1 MAIVNILITES
12 YKMMNI
18 SNGKLPKIKINR
30 FIFLVIVCLLQ
41 FIIFEVQGQNDI
53 RVNQLPILDQ
63 LPSNSVYRV
72 FQDKEG
78 YMWFGTQ
85 DGLCRYDG
93 YRMKTFRSDLNNPNL
108 LSSNQI
114 FSISE
119 DFNGNIW
126 IATDEGL
133 NLLNKNTYKIIPHP
147 DTTLRKKSI
156 QTILTSSDSTI
167 WIGYNNIVKRY
178 NPDFTIRDT
187 YANNPDDPNTLP
199 NAFVNYIF
207 EDSYKNIWLSLQ
219 NGGLY
224 KHNKESNQFRKYP
237 KIGKI
242 DNPFKMFQDN
252 KNNYWVGTWNDG
264 LYIFTPNS
272 TSKDIYKKIH
282 MPSWK
287 DNKTDKTF
295 FSFIQDDN
303 AEYIWSMSMS
313 GLTTYKYDELGDL
326 IPVNTQELLKNTNNI
341 FSEIIKDKDGSLWIG
356 AFSEGV
362 FKIDFDKP
370 AINNFPIDVLKN
382 KNNIAPSFT
391 SICID
396 KDKDIWV
403 NQNRLGLFIYSPTK
417 QTIRYFTEFEKLKNI
432 SELRKTNNI
441 NYISSLN
448 EIWITNDRNTKILKI
463 KKKGSDIIS
472 LKETFLNNTFNEPG
486 QINLV
491 FEDNKSNIW
500 IGTNNDLFV
509 QPRGSNNIFPGTTNI
524 GSVNAITQ
532 DTNDNLWISSNNKGI
547 YKIAIPQVLSEDK
560 ISNLVAENIQSKLL
574 SDHIQS
580 ITADLSENIWIGTKE
595 GSVIAY
601 NTTDKSFTNRTVDC
615 GLKGEAILDII
626 SDKYNN
632 IWVTTYKKIIEFN
645 PKNNAYFVYSAS
657 DGVQINSHLKGS
669 FYKTTDSKYIYI
681 GGNRGYS
688 RFIPSEKLNS
698 PLPKVQT
705 KITDIKVQNK
715 SILSQNNEVEFD
727 TKNKSLILSPEDK
740 NIEIYFSTLDYIN
753 AKKIKYAY
761 KLEGVDNDWVYTKDN
776 RQFAVYNQLKKG
788 HYTFHIKATDAHNLW
803 SSNITKLTIYREPAF
818 YETNFAY
825 LLYFSLFTLGI
836 FLLFKIILGKSKLRN
851 EVKITQ
857 IEKSKSEEITQTKL
871 KYFTNISHDLL
882 TPLTIINCLID
893 DIETTVQKNMPEFGI
908 IRSNI
913 IRLKRLLQQILDFR
927 KLEGGKMELRVA
939 KADISSFINDICYNH
954 FIPMFDKKN
963 IQFELNSKPKEINA
977 YFDADKMDKILF
989 NLLSNAFKYTPQDG
1003 KIIIDLTL
1011 LIKENTDF
1019 ISIKISD
1026 TGIGILPVDIEHIF
1040 QRFYN
1045 NKTTD
1050 VSETNGIGLS
1060 LTKDLVE
1067 LHHGKISVISI
1078 PKTGSTFC
1086 VEIPIDKT
1094 SYTIEEIYPEVQS
1107 LDLNYIDNNLRKDPE
1122 ISSKISNINILVV
1135 EDNVELLGIIQKRLL
1150 KSYNVLTAENGL
1162 EAIKLIKSTDIDIII
1177 SDVMMPEMDGLE
1189 LCRTLKNNIE
1199 TNHISII
1206 LLTAK
1211 NSISD
1216 RIECYNAGANA
1227 YISKP
1232 FEINVLQARI
1242 QNFTLQK
1249 KQQQQDFKSNQEIN
1263 ISSLDYPS
1271 MDEQFLNNAILII
1284 ENNLLETEFD
1294 INSFAGQLNLSKST
1308 LYRKIK
1314 TITGL
1319 SPIEFIRNIKLKHAS
1334 KMLKSSHISISEVAY
1349 SVGFSDPKYFASCF
1363 KAEFNI
1369 TPSEFQKKQ

>member
-1 MAIVNILITES
+1 MI
-12 YKMMNI
+12 NI
-18 SNGKLPKIKINR
+18 SNCKLPKIKINR
-30 FIFLVIVCLLQ
+30 LIFQVIVGLLQ
-41 FIIFEVQGQNDI
+41 FIIFNGQSQNNI

-93 YRMKTFRSDLNNPNL
+93 YRMKIFRSDLNNPNL

-114 FSISE
+114 SAISE

-133 NLLNKNTYKIIPHP
+133 NLLDENSYKIIPHP
-147 DTTLRKKSI
+147 DTSLRKKSI

-167 WIGYNNIVKRY
+167 WVGYSNIIKRY

-187 YANNPDDPNTLP
+187 YINNPDDPNTIP
-199 NAFVNYIF
+199 NTIVNYIF
-207 EDSYKNIWLSLQ
+207 EDSYKNIWLSFWG
-219 NGGLY
+219 NGLY
-224 KHNKESNQFRKYP
+224 KHNRESNQFIKYP
-237 KIGKI
+237 KIGDI
-242 DNPFKMFQDN
+242 DIPFKMFQDN

-264 LYIFTPNS
+264 LYLFTPNS
-272 TSKDIYKKIH
+272 TSKNIYKKIP

-303 AEYIWSMSMS
+303 VEYIWSMSMS
-313 GLTTYKYDELGDL
+313 GLTTYKYDKSGDL

-341 FSEIIKDKDGSLWIG
+341 FSEIIKDRDGSLWIG

-370 AINNFPIDVLKN
+370 AISNFPIDVLNN

-391 SICID
+391 SLCVD
-396 KDKDIWV
+396 NHKDIWV
-403 NQNRLGLFIYSPTK
+403 NQNRLGLFIYSPETK
-417 QTIRYFTEFEKLKNI
+417 TIKYFTEFGKLKNI
-432 SELRKTNNI
+432 PELRKTNSI
-441 NYISSLN
+441 NYLSSRN
-448 EIWITNDRNTKILKI
+448 EIWITNDLNTKIVKI
-463 KKKGSDIIS
+463 KKKGSDITS
-472 LKETFLNNTFNEPG
+472 LKEIFLNSISENTG
-486 QINLV
+486 LINHI

-500 IGTNNDLFV
+500 IGTNNVLFI
-509 QPRGSNNIFPGTTNI
+509 QPRGSENIFLINKKI
-524 GSVNAITQ
+524 GSINTITQ
-532 DTNDNLWISSNNKGI
+532 DTNDNLWISSAKGI
-547 YKIAIPQVLSEDK
+547 YKIAIPQIVTEDE
-560 ISNLVAENIQSKLL
+560 ISNLEIENIQSKLL

-595 GSVIAY
+595 GSLIAY
-601 NTTDKSFTNRTVDC
+601 NTTDKSFTNRTVNC

-632 IWVTTYKKIIEFN
+632 IWITTYKRIIEFN

-669 FYKTTDSKYIYI
+669 FCKTTDSKYIYI

-698 PLPKVQT
+698 PLAKVQT
-705 KITDIKVQNK
+705 KITDIKIQNK
-715 SILSQNNEVEFD
+715 SILSQNSEVKFD
-727 TKNKSLILSPEDK
+727 FKNNSLVLSPEDK

-761 KLEGVDNDWVYTKDN
+761 KLDGVDNDWIYAKND

-788 HYTFHIKATDAHNLW
+788 HYTFCIKATDAHNLW
-803 SSNITKLTIYREPAF
+803 SNNITKLTIYRKPAY
-818 YETNFAY
+818 YETNTAY
-825 LLYFSLFTLGI
+825 LFYFSLFTLGI
-836 FLLFKIILGKSKLRN
+836 FLLFKIILGRSKLKN

-913 IRLKRLLQQILDFR
+913 IRLKRLLQQILDYR
-927 KLEGGKMELRVA
+927 KVEGGKMELRVA

-963 IQFELNSKPKEINA
+963 ILFELNSTPQEISA

-989 NLLSNAFKYTPQDG
+989 NLLSNAFKYTPRDG
-1003 KIIIDLTL
+1003 KIIVELNL
-1011 LIKENTDF
+1011 LIKDNTEF
-1019 ISIKISD
+1019 ISIKVSD
-1026 TGIGILPVDIEHIF
+1026 TGIGIQPEDIEHIF

-1060 LTKDLVE
+1060 LTKDLAE
-1067 LHHGKISVISI
+1067 LHHGKISVNSF
-1078 PKTGSTFC
+1078 PKKGSTFC
-1086 VEIPIDKT
+1086 VEIPIDKK
-1094 SYTIEEIYPEVQS
+1094 SYTIEEIYQEAQS
-1107 LDLNYIDNNLRKDPE
+1107 LDLNNIDDNPQEDPE

-1135 EDNVELLGIIQKRLL
+1135 EDNVELLEIIQKRLL
-1150 KSYNVLTAENGL
+1150 KSYNVLTAQNGL
-1162 EAIKLIKSTDIDIII
+1162 EAIELVKSTDIDIII

-1211 NSISD
+1211 NSIDD

-1271 MDEQFLNNAILII
+1271 MDEQFLKNAILII
-1284 ENNLLETEFD
+1284 EKNLTETEFD

-1334 KMLKSSHISISEVAY
+1334 KMLKSGHISISEVAY